1 MRMSNEQSPHES
13 EGKEQSAIEPVMEES
28 SPRETGTKVEVLQWI
43 KQYQETNDD
52 EAQTKLVL
60 HYERLVQSLARK
72 YSNGKPFHEDIAQV
86 GMLGLLGAIRR
97 YNPEFGRSFEAFAV
111 PTIIGEI
118 KRFLRDKTWA
128 IHVPRRIKELGP
140 KIKAAVETL
149 TIEMQRSPLVSEIA
163 AYLDV
168 DEELILE
175 AMEMGRSY
183 QALSM
188 DHTLEADSEGGT
200 VTLFDIIGETDDGF
214 EKTDQR
220 MVVANALS
228 VLSEREK
235 QIIQYT
241 YIDQLSQKE
250 AGERLGIS
258 QMHVSRL
265 QRKAIKKLQEAI
277 LAAGGVS

>member
-1 MRMSNEQSPHES
+1 MSKLSPPNHQT
-13 EGKEQSAIEPVMEES
+13 KEQILE
-28 SPRETGTKVEVLQWI
+28 WI
-43 KQYQETNDD
+43 KAYQETEDE
-52 EAQTKLVL
+52 EAQTNLVL
-60 HYERLVQSLARK
+60 NYQRLVESIARK
-72 YSNGKPFHEDIAQV
+72 YSNGKSYHEDIAQV

-97 YNPEFGRSFEAFAV
+97 YDPEFGRTFEAFAV

-128 IHVPRRIKELGP
+128 VHVPRRIKELGP
-140 KIKAAVETL
+140 RIKSAVETL
-149 TIEMQRSPLVSEIA
+149 TTELQRSPKVIEIA
-163 AYLDV
+163 EYLEVEEDDV
-168 DEELILE
+168 LE

-188 DHTLEADSEGGT
+188 DHSLESDSDGSSI
-200 VTLFDIIGETDDGF
+200 TLFDVIGKQDDGF

-220 MVVANALS
+220 MLVANALS

-235 QIIQYT
+235 QVIQYT

-250 AGERLGIS
+250 AGDKLEIS

-265 QRKAIKKLQEAI
+265 QRKAIKKLQDAI
-277 LAAGGVS
+277 QAAGGIS

>member
-1 MRMSNEQSPHES
+1 MSNEQPTHKPDT
-13 EGKEQSAIEPVMEES
+13 KEQ
-28 SPRETGTKVEVLQWI
+28 VLTWI
-43 KQYQETNDD
+43 RQYQETNDD
-52 EAQTKLVL
+52 EAQTNLVL
-60 HYERLVQSLARK
+60 HYERLVHSIARK
-72 YSNGKPFHEDIAQV
+72 YSNGKPYHEDIVQV

-97 YNPEFGRSFEAFAV
+97 YDPELGRSFEAFAV
-111 PTIIGEI
+111 PTIVGEI

-128 IHVPRRIKELGP
+128 VHVPRRIKELGP

-149 TIEMQRSPLVSEIA
+149 TTEMQRSPLVSEIA
-163 AYLDV
+163 EYLETE
-168 DEELILE
+168 EELVLE

-200 VTLFDIIGETDDGF
+200 VTLFDIIGQADDGF
-214 EKTDQR
+214 EKTDHR
-220 MVVANALS
+220 LIVADALS

-241 YIDQLSQKE
+241 YIEQLSQKE
-250 AGERLGIS
+250 TGERLGIS

-277 LAAGGVS
+277 LSAGGAL